1 MVGLSEHAGGFRG
14 FSAAYRIRG
23 LCRGEF
29 TAWALPSGAELLRAV
44 NPPYPFARARHEMA
58 IALHLCLARGPG
70 RITRHVAE
78 ARHLPPPR
86 VGLLTI
92 SPGAT
97 DLEYEA
103 EGGTEMLTLSLPA
116 SLFASIGGRAEDA
129 FARGLLPFREDALRA
144 VLLELT
150 ERAACG
156 ASERLYV
163 DHALAFLAAALAA
176 PRRRASRRPLPDLAL
191 KRVLEAI
198 DAALA
203 ATPAH
208 PPSLDTLARIAG
220 LSVPEFARCFRT
232 ATGESPHAFVTRR
245 RIERAQ
251 ALLRSQPSLP
261 LADLAVALGF
271 ADQAHFS
278 RRFRQVTGTTPAR
291 FRRGA

>member
-1 MVGLSEHAGGFRG
+1 MEIRKLDG

-23 LCRGEF
+23 LTRGDF
-29 TAWALPSGAELLRAV
+29 TAWRLPFGAELLRAV

-58 IALHLCLARGPG
+58 LAVHLCLARGAG

-78 ARHLPPPR
+78 VRELPPPR
-86 VGLLTI
+86 VGLLTL

-103 EGGTEMLTLSLPA
+103 EGGTEMLTLSLSA
-116 SLFASIGGRAEDA
+116 ATFSAIGGRADDA
-129 FARGLLPFREDALRA
+129 FARGLLPFREDGLRA
-144 VLLELT
+144 VLLELM

-163 DHALAFLAAALAA
+163 DHAIAFLAAALAA
-176 PRRRASRRPLPDLAL
+176 PRRRTSRRPLDAPAL
-191 KRVLEAI
+191 KRVLDAI
-198 DAALA
+198 ETMLEE
-203 ATPAH
+203 TPGE
-208 PPSLDTLARIAG
+208 PPSLEALAGIAG
-220 LSVPEFARCFRT
+220 LSVAEFARGFRT
-232 ATGESPHAFVTRR
+232 ATGESPHAFLTRR

-251 ALLRSQPSLP
+251 ELLRGRSALP
-261 LADLAVALGF
+261 LADLAVMLGF

-278 RRFRQVTGTTPAR
+278 RRFRQVTGTTPSR